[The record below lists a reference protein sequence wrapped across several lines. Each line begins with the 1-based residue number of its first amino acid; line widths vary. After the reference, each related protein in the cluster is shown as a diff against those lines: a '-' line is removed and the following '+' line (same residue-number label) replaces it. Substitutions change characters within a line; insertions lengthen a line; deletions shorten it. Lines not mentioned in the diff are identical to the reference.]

1 MLIQEQYRVCY
12 EAILAAGLS
21 PATLAADPECI
32 KKFIEAVDVFVSSY
46 HPDFKGFDR
55 VERVTGR
62 DIDLLRAALRAI
74 GKEQA

>member
-32 KKFIEAVDVFVSSY
+32 KRVVEAARVKLSHDKSVHHGGRCQRCFDVD
-46 HPDFKGFDR
+46 K
-55 VERVTGR
+55 E
-62 DIDLLRAALRAI
+62 LEAALAAI